1 MLDTDARAK
10 LRSLL
15 PQVLARRLNEAG
27 AEPGTNAYC
36 LHVYLLQ
43 KLYLVPLG
51 YRFKL
56 YPEGPQCDEVLGDL
70 DLAKSRNEV
79 QIDYIQENGAI
90 RILPGLRFHERPE
103 TESPLVHYAQ
113 QLDELIATFG
123 NCNARELDLRAAII
137 SIWSLTRPSDKES
150 AEEALDL
157 VRVLKPHREESEI
170 RAAMDELRSNGS
182 ISMDLPGN
190 QAGT

>member
-1 MLDTDARAK
+1 M
-10 LRSLL
+10 
-15 PQVLARRLNEAG
+15 
-27 AEPGTNAYC
+27 
-36 LHVYLLQ
+36 
-43 KLYLVPLG
+43 
-51 YRFKL
+51 
-56 YPEGPQCDEVLGDL
+56 
-70 DLAKSRNEV
+70 
-79 QIDYIQENGAI
+79 QIDYVQENGTI
-90 RILPGLRFHERPE
+90 RILPGLKFHERPG

-113 QLDELIATFG
+113 QMDELIATFG

-150 AEEALDL
+150 AGEALDL